1 MTSHEKHACL
11 RMIILGSGCDSVGRA
26 VASDT
31 RGLQF
36 ESSHR
41 QILYYLYTVNCIGK
55 VKIKKERPGM
65 AHFLKKRII
74 ISFIPFKS
82 LE

>member
-41 QILYYLYTVNCIGK
+41 QILYYLYTVNCIEIRKLRKRCRDWPIFRGK
-55 VKIKKERPGM
+55 NNFSV
-65 AHFLKKRII
+65 A
-74 ISFIPFKS
+74 
-82 LE
+82 